1 LLTGT
6 SIISEAG
13 TGYNQQPTETDV
25 QSHVTGVRNLLQWA
39 KMLPGAPTPP
49 AAPQLKLEAK
59 FRDVKAGVAGM
70 FKHGPDREDRVQ
82 KGGIV
87 GTICDLDGTVLQELR
102 APCDAVVHE
111 MMPKRLVYPGDSVYT
126 LAVIA
131 PW

>member
-1 LLTGT
+1 MEGGCVGGMQ
-6 SIISEAG
+6 AG
-13 TGYNQQPTETDV
+13 SG
-25 QSHVTGVRNLLQWA
+25 LLQWA
-39 KMLPGAPTPP
+39 NMLPGAPSPP

-70 FKHGPDREDRVQ
+70 FKHGPDREDRAR

-111 MMPKRLVYPGDSVYT
+111 MMPKRLVY
-126 LAVIA
+126 I
-131 PW
+131 